1 MTTTSGD
8 LSNTPFHV
16 GDWIVDPST
25 CQLEKD
31 GDAVKIEP
39 KVMQVLVYLAEH
51 SGQVVGREELEAA
64 VWSGLVVGYDAVSG
78 SIIKLRRALGD
89 DSRKPQFIQTISKKG
104 YRLIAPVTGTPVTAT
119 TGQAESSSSAPSPSQ
134 AVLSK
139 PGIRFAG
146 IVVALALILAITA
159 WLLAP
164 KFGSGTADDVKPSVI
179 VLPFKNISNS
189 NGQEYI
195 SEGLTDDLITDLSR
209 VTSLRVIARQSS
221 YYYQGT
227 GVKPTEVQ
235 KQLGVN
241 YIIVGS
247 VRKSGDH
254 MRINVQLT
262 DTKRMQSVWA
272 KRFDI
277 KNNEVL
283 AVQDRITK
291 EVVSAML
298 GDPAG
303 TYSNYRG
310 SRGTRSFEAYDAF
323 LLGQQ
328 YIKTRSKLGY
338 TQTMNAY
345 RRAIQLDPSF
355 GRAYGAMA
363 VTLTRGY
370 RYQWS
375 DLSLVEARERA
386 LELARKAVE
395 LDNTNPEIYWSM
407 AYVRLH
413 RREYDE
419 AEKAVRKSI
428 ELSTNF
434 ADGYALLANIAN
446 WRGKP
451 DEAITDIQEAM
462 KLNPYYVFEY
472 PSTLGL
478 AYFLK
483 GQYKDAVT
491 TLDDA
496 LNRNESALNPRLF
509 LAATYIRMN
518 KKDDAKWEIEQI
530 ENYHPETSLSN
541 LSTTLPFEKEDTLQ
555 TLQTDLRSAGLKG

>member
-8 LSNTPFHV
+8 LSNTPFQV
-16 GDWIVDPST
+16 GDWIVDPSSS
-25 CQLEKD
+25 QLEKN

-78 SIIKLRRALGD
+78 SIIKLRKAFGD
-89 DSRKPQFIQTISKKG
+89 DSRKPEYIQTISKKG
-104 YRLIAPVTGTPVTAT
+104 YRLIAPVSTDAKTGSIETVPAT
-119 TGQAESSSSAPSPSQ
+119 RSPSRFHFP
-134 AVLSK
+134 A
-139 PGIRFAG
+139 PGMRYASIG
-146 IVVALALILAITA
+146 ISLALIIGLGVWQLPTN
-159 WLLAP
+159 P
-164 KFGSGTADDVKPSVI
+164 GSGADNKPSVI
-179 VLPFKNISNS
+179 VLPFKNISEVK
-189 NGQEYI
+189 GQEYI

-209 VTSLRVIARQSS
+209 VGSLRVIARQSS
-221 YYYQGT
+221 YFYKGVAVKPAEVQREL
-227 GVKPTEVQ
+227 GVK
-235 KQLGVN
+235 
-241 YIIVGS
+241 YIVEGS

-262 DTKRMQSVWA
+262 DTGKSESVWA

-277 KNNEVL
+277 TSNEML

-298 GDPAG
+298 NNPTGA
-303 TYSNYRG
+303 YSNYRG
-310 SRGTRSFEAYDAF
+310 SRGTRNFDAYDAF
-323 LLGQQ
+323 LLGQR
-328 YIKTRSKLGY
+328 YIKTRSKQGY
-338 TQTMNAY
+338 MQTMNAY
-345 RRAIQLDPSF
+345 RRAIQIDPSF
-355 GRAYGAMA
+355 ARAYGAMA

-370 RYQWS
+370 RYQWT

-386 LELARKAVE
+386 LELAKKAVE
-395 LDNTNPEIYWSM
+395 LDNSNPEIYWSM

-428 ELSTNF
+428 ELSSNF

-451 DEAITDIQEAM
+451 EEAITDIQEAM

-478 AYFLK
+478 AYYLK
-483 GQYKDAVT
+483 GRYKDAVT
-491 TLDDA
+491 TLEDA

-518 KKDDAKWEIEQI
+518 KKGDAEWEVEQI
-530 ENYHPETSLSN
+530 ETYHPDVTLSN
-541 LSTTLPFEKEDTLQ
+541 LVTTLPFEKDTTLQ
-555 TLQTDLRSAGLKG
+555 SLKSDLHNAGLKG